1 MRLLPYASDSFRS
14 MWRWLRQAGG
24 IGTVRFRY
32 EPRMQPQR
40 STSLW
45 PLEADRPS
53 WAEGSCVYGGGRCQS
68 FLPWSTPMVGQGE
81 VPCRSARLANPIW
94 IKEYTVCVA
103 SIETAPDGAILAS
116 TLGESGLLHGRR
128 TPGVSHSVYFLRR
141 YDAQAIPS
149 RFVHLKRCE
158 ETDGIEPDRRSAQSA
173 IKSLENS
180 RRLIRD
186 GTTHV
191 PIGCSRRT
199 VWMRLESSMEILTW
213 VIVAIGVLVGGPI
226 MMFGFRNSD
235 QKPVAFGQIGGALK
249 QDWTRTGNIDF
260 HAVAF
265 ESSSPQPL
273 RLRVEEK
280 RVTESA
286 AGQDVVELRWR
297 LATLQE
303 GKELV
308 VCWNARQTGLHY
320 STNPCSET
328 TALVRAGS
336 TAAAPSVPN
345 GPKAAK

>member
-1 MRLLPYASDSFRS
+1 MQHAPSDGNVRSTVPPSSRGMRSRMRLLPYASDSFRS

-116 TLGESGLLHGRR
+116 TMGESGLLRGRR

-213 VIVAIGVLVGGPI
+213 VIVAIGVLVGGADHDVRLSQQRPET
-226 MMFGFRNSD
+226 GGVRSD
-235 QKPVAFGQIGGALK
+235 
-249 QDWTRTGNIDF
+249 WRR
-260 HAVAF
+260 
-265 ESSSPQPL
+265 PQAGL
-273 RLRVEEK
+273 DADRKHRLPCR
-280 RVTESA
+280 
-286 AGQDVVELRWR
+286 
-297 LATLQE
+297 
-303 GKELV
+303 
-308 VCWNARQTGLHY
+308 GL
-320 STNPCSET
+320 
-328 TALVRAGS
+328 
-336 TAAAPSVPN
+336 
-345 GPKAAK
+345 